1 MNMYWLSLLLAEGS
15 KSKPQQGTPLCLGLG
30 MRVFTWIYRLLSIC
44 KLLVLVTHPLISLWV
59 IFCSLCFSSSLRSSK
74 ICCSAAIQVH
84 ECLCLSD
91 SSSIEYSQTGFI
103 VLLGTITVKT
113 LLFEGFFPV
122 LWALIMSFPVHYC
135 TVIVSLG
142 AFLVLE

>member
-1 MNMYWLSLLLAEGS
+1 MHWFSLLPAEAG
-15 KSKPQQGTPLCLGLG
+15 KSEPQQSTPLCLGLG
-30 MRVFTWIYRLLSIC
+30 VRAVAWTYRLLLTC
-44 KLLVLVTHPLISLWV
+44 RLLVLVIHPLISLSV
-59 IFCSLCFSSSLRSSK
+59 IFCSLCFSSSLMSSE
-74 ICCSAAIQVH
+74 ICCSAASQVH
-84 ECLCLSD
+84 EYLCLSD

-103 VLLGTITVKT
+103 VLLGTIAVKT

-142 AFLVLE
+142 PFLALE